1 MALRKPGKRYTS
13 DLERATK
20 DPVPLVEAVNRV
32 KSFKKTKFDQT
43 IELCLHLGI
52 DTKQADQMLR
62 GAISLPHGVGGA
74 AKRVIAFVSS
84 DKVAAAKAAGA
95 VEAGAEEL
103 VKKIEEGWMDF
114 DVAIAEPAM
123 MRVVAKLGKQL
134 GPKGL
139 MPSPKAGTVTP
150 QVAQAVKEFA
160 AGKVEYRSDAGGNI
174 HAPVGKHSFS
184 PEQLVEN
191 AQMLIDHIVKIK
203 PAASKGA
210 YIKRVTLSATMSP
223 SVAVQVSM

>member
-1 MALRKPGKRYTS
+1 MPIRKPGKRYIS
-13 DLERATK
+13 DTERATN

-32 KSFKKTKFDQT
+32 KSFKKAKFDQT
-43 IELCLHLGI
+43 IELCIHLGI
-52 DTKQADQMLR
+52 DPKQADQMLR

-74 AKRVIAFVSS
+74 SKRVIAFVSD
-84 DKVAAAKAAGA
+84 DKIDEAKAAGA
-95 VEAGAEEL
+95 VQAGSDDL
-103 VKKIEEGWMDF
+103 VKKIADGWLDF

-123 MRVVAKLGKQL
+123 MRVVARLGKQL

-160 AGKVEYRSDAGGNI
+160 AGKVEYRNDSGGNI
-174 HAPVGKHSFS
+174 HTPIGKHSFES
-184 PEQLVEN
+184 DQLVEN
-191 AQMLIDHIVKIK
+191 AQTLIDHIIKLK

-210 YIKRVTLSATMSP
+210 YVKRVTLSATMTP
-223 SVAVQVSM
+223 SVSVQV

>member
-1 MALRKPGKRYTS
+1 MASRKPGKRYQA
-13 DLERATK
+13 DAERATK

-43 IELCLHLGI
+43 VDLCLHLGV
-52 DTKQADQMLR
+52 DPKQADQMLR

-74 AKRVIAFVSS
+74 AKKVIAFVPD
-84 DKVAAAKAAGA
+84 DKVEAAKAAGA
-95 VEAGAEEL
+95 VEAGSDEL
-103 VKKIEEGWMDF
+103 VKKIEGGWLDF

-150 QVAQAVKEFA
+150 NVAEAIKEFA
-160 AGKVEYRSDAGGNI
+160 AGKVEYRTKDQGGNI
-174 HAPVGKHSFS
+174 HVPIGKHSFS

-191 AQMLIDHIVKIK
+191 AQTMIDHIEKIK
-203 PAASKGA
+203 PASAKGT
-210 YIKRVTLSATMSP
+210 YLKKVTLSATMSP
-223 SVAVQVSM
+223 AVAVQV

>member
-1 MALRKPGKRYTS
+1 MPSRKPGKRYIS
-13 DLERATK
+13 DTERATK

-52 DTKQADQMLR
+52 DPKQADQMIR

-74 AKRVIAFVSS
+74 AKRVIAFVSD

-95 VEAGAEEL
+95 VEAGSEDL
-103 VKKIEEGWMDF
+103 VKKIEGGWLDF

-123 MRVVAKLGKQL
+123 MRVVARLGKQL

-150 QVAQAVKEFA
+150 GVAQAVKEFA
-160 AGKVEYRSDAGGNI
+160 AGKVEYRNDSGGNI
-174 HAPVGKHSFS
+174 HTPVGKHSFD
-184 PEQLVEN
+184 PQQLVEN
-191 AQMLIDHIVKIK
+191 AQTMIDHIVKLK
-203 PAASKGA
+203 PASSKGA
-210 YIKRVTLSATMSP
+210 YLKKVTLSATMSP
-223 SVAVQVSM
+223 SVAVQV

>member
-1 MALRKPGKRYTS
+1 MPLRKPGKRYIS
-13 DLERATK
+13 DSERATK

-32 KSFKKTKFDQT
+32 KSFKKAKFDQT
-43 IELCLHLGI
+43 VELCLHLGI
-52 DTKQADQMLR
+52 DPKQADQMLR

-74 AKRVIAFVSS
+74 AKRVIAFVPQ

-95 VEAGAEEL
+95 VEAGSEDL
-103 VKKIEEGWMDF
+103 VKKIEDGWLDF

-150 QVAQAVKEFA
+150 NVTQAVKEFA
-160 AGKVEYRSDAGGNI
+160 AGKVEYRNDSGGNI
-174 HAPVGKHSFS
+174 HAPVGKHSFE
-184 PEQLVEN
+184 PQQLVEN
-191 AQMLIDHIVKIK
+191 AQALIDQIVRLK
-203 PAASKGA
+203 PASAKGT
-210 YIKRVTLSATMSP
+210 YIKKATLSATMTP
-223 SVAVQVSM
+223 SVAVQV

>member
-1 MALRKPGKRYTS
+1 MPSRKPGKRYTS
-13 DLERATK
+13 DSERATK

-32 KSFKKTKFDQT
+32 KSFKKAKFDQT

-52 DTKQADQMLR
+52 DPKQADQMLR

-84 DKVAAAKAAGA
+84 DKAAAAKAAGA
-95 VEAGAEEL
+95 VEAGAEDL
-103 VKKIEEGWMDF
+103 VKKIEEGWLDF

-160 AGKVEYRSDAGGNI
+160 AGKVEYRNDAGGNI

-191 AQMLIDHIVKIK
+191 SQALIDHIVKIK

-210 YIKRVTLSATMSP
+210 YIKKVTLSATMSP
-223 SVAVQVSM
+223 SVAVQV

>member
-1 MALRKPGKRYTS
+1 MPSRNPGKRYKADT
-13 DLERATK
+13 ERATN

-43 IELCLHLGI
+43 IDLCMHLGV
-52 DTKQADQMLR
+52 DPKQADQMLR

-74 AKRVIAFVSS
+74 SKKVIAFVPD
-84 DKVAAAKAAGA
+84 DKVAAAKEAGA
-95 VEAGAEEL
+95 VEAGNDDL
-103 VKKIEEGWMDF
+103 VKKIEGGWLDF
-114 DVAIAEPAM
+114 DVAVAEPAM

-150 QVAQAVKEFA
+150 NVAQAVREFA
-160 AGKVEYRSDAGGNI
+160 AGKVEYRTKDQGGNI
-174 HAPVGKHSFS
+174 HVPIGKHSFE
-184 PEQLVEN
+184 PQQLVEN
-191 AQMLIDHIVKIK
+191 AQTMIDHIHKIK

-210 YIKRVTLSATMSP
+210 YIKKDTLSGTMTP
-223 SVAVQVSM
+223 AVAVQV

>member
-1 MALRKPGKRYTS
+1 MPSRKPGKRYTS
-13 DLERATK
+13 DTERATTE
-20 DPVPLVEAVNRV
+20 PVPLVEAVNRV

-43 IELCLHLGI
+43 VELCMHLGI
-52 DTKQADQMLR
+52 DPKQADQMLR

-74 AKRVIAFVSS
+74 SKRVIAFVAA
-84 DKVAAAKAAGA
+84 DKVDDVKAAGA
-95 VEAGAEEL
+95 IEAGAEDL
-103 VKKIEEGWMDF
+103 VKKIEGGWLDF

-150 QVAQAVKEFA
+150 QAAQAVKEFA
-160 AGKVEYRSDAGGNI
+160 AGKVEYRNDSGGNI
-174 HAPVGKHSFS
+174 HTPVGKHSFE
-184 PEQLVEN
+184 PQQLVEN
-191 AQMLIDHIVKIK
+191 AQAMIDHIVKLK

-210 YIKRVTLSATMSP
+210 YLKRVTLTATMSP
-223 SVAVQVSM
+223 SVAIQV